1 MRMFN
6 GDNPP
11 GDPFVD
17 EEAREEIRLKLE
29 QSLSELNAQIMKLR
43 SKYEEMTAKSKE
55 YFEQVVEALISG
67 DEGRASI
74 YAEEIAEIKRLASIL
89 VKTQLV
95 LEQVKLRLET
105 ILEIS
110 ELMGLVVPLLSLI
123 TEVGDEIAGVAPD
136 AAKNLHELATYI
148 EDFSNVSSVNELK
161 VGAPEELD
169 EEARKILEEAQKAAA
184 ASGKLSAKGRAL
196 AASTMGQVTPAAM
209 ARARKAALMTPRS
222 GSPKETL
229 LAPRVWF
236 TPSSRATSLTAS
248 RVTRAAL

>member
-1 MRMFN
+1 MFN

-17 EEAREEIRLKLE
+17 EKAREEIRLKLE
-29 QSLSELNAQIMKLR
+29 QSLSDLNAQIMKLR

-55 YFEQVVEALISG
+55 YFEEVVEALISG

-123 TEVGDEIAGVAPD
+123 TEVGDEVAGIAPD

-161 VGAPEELD
+161 VDAPEELD
-169 EEARKILEEAQKAAA
+169 EEARKILEEAQKTAAERVKQSFPDVPKLSEEEKLVYSYVSKTDSELDLKKCA
-184 ASGKLSAKGRAL
+184 EELGIDAKHVKEILGKLEEKGL
-196 AASTMGQVTPAAM
+196 IELVG
-209 ARARKAALMTPRS
+209 
-222 GSPKETL
+222 
-229 LAPRVWF
+229 
-236 TPSSRATSLTAS
+236 
-248 RVTRAAL
+248 

>member
-6 GDNPP
+6 GDNLP

-17 EEAREEIRLKLE
+17 EKAREEIRLKLE
-29 QSLSELNAQIMKLR
+29 QSLSDLNAQIMKLR

-55 YFEQVVEALISG
+55 YFEEVVEALISG

-123 TEVGDEIAGVAPD
+123 TEVGDEVAGIAPD

-161 VGAPEELD
+161 VDAPEELD
-169 EEARKILEEAQKAAA
+169 EEARKILEEAQKTAAERVKQSFPDVPKLSEEEKLVYSYVSKTDSELDLKKCA
-184 ASGKLSAKGRAL
+184 EELGIDAKHVKEILGKLEEKGL
-196 AASTMGQVTPAAM
+196 IELVG
-209 ARARKAALMTPRS
+209 
-222 GSPKETL
+222 
-229 LAPRVWF
+229 
-236 TPSSRATSLTAS
+236 
-248 RVTRAAL
+248 

>member
-1 MRMFN
+1 MRMFD

-184 ASGKLSAKGRAL
+184 ERVKQSFPDVPKLSEEEKLVYSYVSKTDSELDLKKCAKELGIDVKHVKEILGKLEEKGL
-196 AASTMGQVTPAAM
+196 IELVG
-209 ARARKAALMTPRS
+209 
-222 GSPKETL
+222 
-229 LAPRVWF
+229 
-236 TPSSRATSLTAS
+236 
-248 RVTRAAL
+248 

>member
-17 EEAREEIRLKLE
+17 EKAREEIRLKLE
-29 QSLSELNAQIMKLR
+29 QSLSDLNAQIMKLR

-55 YFEQVVEALISG
+55 YFEEVVEALISG

-123 TEVGDEIAGVAPD
+123 TEVGDEVAGIAPD

-161 VGAPEELD
+161 VDAPEELD
-169 EEARKILEEAQKAAA
+169 EEARKILEEAQKTAAERVKQSFPDVPKLSEEEKLVYSYVSKTDSELDLKKCA
-184 ASGKLSAKGRAL
+184 EELGIDAKHVKEILGKLEEKGL
-196 AASTMGQVTPAAM
+196 IELVG
-209 ARARKAALMTPRS
+209 
-222 GSPKETL
+222 
-229 LAPRVWF
+229 
-236 TPSSRATSLTAS
+236 
-248 RVTRAAL
+248 

>member
-1 MRMFN
+1 MFD
-6 GDNPP
+6 GDNPS

-17 EEAREEIRLKLE
+17 EEAREEVRLKLE

-55 YFEQVVEALISG
+55 YFEHVVEALISG

-74 YAEEIAEIKRLASIL
+74 YAEEIAEIKRLASVL

-110 ELMGLVVPLLSLI
+110 ELIGLVVPLLSLI

-148 EDFSNVSSVNELK
+148 EDFSNVSTVNEFK
-161 VGAPEELD
+161 VGVPEELD
-169 EEARKILEEAQKAAA
+169 EEARKILEEAQKKAAERIKQSFPDVPKLSEEEKLVYSYVSKTDSELDLRKCA
-184 ASGKLSAKGRAL
+184 KELGIDVKHVKEILGKLEEKGL
-196 AASTMGQVTPAAM
+196 IELVG
-209 ARARKAALMTPRS
+209 
-222 GSPKETL
+222 
-229 LAPRVWF
+229 
-236 TPSSRATSLTAS
+236 
-248 RVTRAAL
+248 